1 MSVVDGIAPFDSGA
15 TNGYSEK
22 MDGFE
27 GDSIA
32 ALLKYAASE
41 MMLAV
46 LKKVEGQKDI
56 VLCDQLIASIDLVCS
71 FKEMKNIG
79 VDKIYKLDN
88 VPSVNTKKL
97 CFIIKPTIGDVKKVC
112 NWLNVFQSKEI
123 NDLQYWIIFVPQK
136 SYECER
142 YLEQEGLFSYFT
154 ILDFPLGFIPFDR
167 DLFSL
172 ELNDSYQDYLLLGDY
187 QFLNTVVLG
196 LHQLQKLIGNINL
209 IFAKGRASEF
219 ICDHFQ
225 KLNALSGLV
234 GPVNSGGGI
243 GGNGDETAIDLL
255 VFDREEDYASL
266 FLSQLNYSG
275 IVDETFNIKS
285 GKVELDSSVVKDG
298 STAPAKHQL
307 FFGSDR
313 IFADVQ
319 DMSFSSVCI
328 SLKEKGQKLRQKYH
342 ERQSMNLN
350 EMKEFL
356 TKDLRNIQSE
366 HKALFLHINVCEAI
380 MERKK
385 AAKFS
390 EQLKV
395 EQNLIEG
402 IESRASLAF
411 IEEGITRLYPSQ
423 LMLRLICLFSL
434 CYSGI
439 SNKELHSLMRLYCLS
454 YGFHSILAFF
464 NLKKIG
470 LIFETSNQFNQFNFT
485 AVASSLP
492 VVRDSA
498 LTTSSSSSSS
508 ASSSSASSQKV
519 ATYQGA
525 ILSAGASSP
534 PSETIKKFRHVTKKF
549 NLIPLLETESYSV
562 RTPSDCGYV
571 FGGAYYPYVCKLLA
585 TFFDLKT
592 VGQIEEWCRGT
603 LCKLQPSLI
612 PNQHSGRSLAEK
624 RKRLQLV
631 LLVGGITYAEVSA
644 LRFLATQKGVP
655 ILVMTTSITNGSTWL
670 QSLAAKSL

>member
-1 MSVVDGIAPFDSGA
+1 M
-15 TNGYSEK
+15 
-22 MDGFE
+22 
-27 GDSIA
+27 
-32 ALLKYAASE
+32 
-41 MMLAV
+41 
-46 LKKVEGQKDI
+46 
-56 VLCDQLIASIDLVCS
+56 
-71 FKEMKNIG
+71 
-79 VDKIYKLDN
+79 
-88 VPSVNTKKL
+88 
-97 CFIIKPTIGDVKKVC
+97 
-112 NWLNVFQSKEI
+112 
-123 NDLQYWIIFVPQK
+123 
-136 SYECER
+136 
-142 YLEQEGLFSYFT
+142 
-154 ILDFPLGFIPFDR
+154 
-167 DLFSL
+167 
-172 ELNDSYQDYLLLGDY
+172 
-187 QFLNTVVLG
+187 
-196 LHQLQKLIGNINL
+196 
-209 IFAKGRASEF
+209 
-219 ICDHFQ
+219 
-225 KLNALSGLV
+225 
-234 GPVNSGGGI
+234 
-243 GGNGDETAIDLL
+243 
-255 VFDREEDYASL
+255 
-266 FLSQLNYSG
+266 
-275 IVDETFNIKS
+275 
-285 GKVELDSSVVKDG
+285 ELDSSVVKDG

-366 HKALFLHINVCEAI
+366 HKALFLRKYRSASDSSILRVCVCLSLLFELSTNQILALFLNFTSIMLLAHHTSRADINVCEAI